1 MSPEELLRHRQRSP
15 FVAFRVHLS
24 GGQFYDV
31 RHPEMLL
38 LAQRTAEGGLPSDA
52 DLPIADRIVTIS
64 LIHIVGVEPLP
75 AGKPTSGNGSGT

>member
-15 FVAFRVHLS
+15 FEPFRIHLS

-38 LAQRTAEGGLPSDA
+38 LAQRTAEIGLPPDSE
-52 DLPIADRIVTIS
+52 LPIAERIVTIS
-64 LIHIVGVEPLP
+64 LIHIVGLEPLP
-75 AGKPTSGNGSGT
+75 AGTPASGNGSAG